1 MPRCGA
7 TFDENIPL
15 LGGVSDSGR
24 AAPKVLRWVGVARE
38 HPPRLPSRPLSLL
51 QPPLQRRGFS
61 EEHPHRCMRR
71 VDWKIKPIPSWEGQ
85 ARQALGWVGRYRER
99 PTPTTVA
106 PAAT

>member
-51 QPPLQRRGFS
+51 QPPLQRRGFL
-61 EEHPHRCMRR
+61 EEHTRVVRHWKLEHSAHRREARGR
-71 VDWKIKPIPSWEGQ
+71 V
-85 ARQALGWVGRYRER
+85 LGPR
-99 PTPTTVA
+99 A
-106 PAAT
+106 